1 MSVENRN
8 STSEEELQIDRW
20 VAQCLSAR
28 KVRLARRVRILAQ
41 ITEFTSALIDL
52 GKSMDPSFL
61 ILLAMDQIAE

>member
-20 VAQCLSAR
+20 VAQWLSAR